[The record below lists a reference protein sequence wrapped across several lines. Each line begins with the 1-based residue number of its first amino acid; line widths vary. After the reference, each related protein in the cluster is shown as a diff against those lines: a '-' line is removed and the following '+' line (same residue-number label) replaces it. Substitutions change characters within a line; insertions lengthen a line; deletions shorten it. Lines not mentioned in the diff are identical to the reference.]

1 MSGKLKI
8 IGGQWRSRI
17 IQFED
22 APGLRPTPGRLRETL
37 FNWLQSDVPGSRCLD
52 LFSGSGALGFEA
64 ASRGASAVVMVE
76 SNPKTVEGL
85 RRSVVSLQADKVEVK
100 SQRAEEFL
108 STSNDQRYDLV
119 FMDPPF
125 DKDMA
130 ASICQKLESGQKL
143 TVGAKIYVE
152 IAKQQTLDDMPENW
166 KLLKQSQ
173 AGDVRCFLFQ
183 NT

>member
-1 MSGKLKI
+1 
-8 IGGQWRSRI
+8 
-17 IQFED
+17 
-22 APGLRPTPGRLRETL
+22 
-37 FNWLQSDVPGSRCLD
+37 
-52 LFSGSGALGFEA
+52 
-64 ASRGASAVVMVE
+64 
-76 SNPKTVEGL
+76 
-85 RRSVVSLQADKVEVK
+85 
-100 SQRAEEFL
+100 
-108 STSNDQRYDLV
+108 
-119 FMDPPF
+119 MDPPF
-125 DKDMA
+125 DKGMA